1 MSAKSRK
8 RNRRLAALAG
18 LAGAVAFA
26 NRKPKQSS
34 TEADSG
40 RGGDTASAKAREDSN
55 KTTTTKKDTTV
66 TTPKTIQDNK
76 YKGSRNTK
84 SIRVKENTNKVYTD
98 ATGGESTAKVGNK
111 KSTFVGKDGYARTG
125 ENATPMTTGRY
136 GTLKAASEMS
146 KGALPP
152 QLRKTKS
159 PETYNEI
166 SPFAA
171 KNGGRANY
179 KSGGRA
185 KGCGKALRG
194 FGKAMKGNR

>member
-55 KTTTTKKDTTV
+55 KKTTTKKDTTV

-76 YKGSRNTK
+76 SKDTAKKPIPG
-84 SIRVKENTNKVYTD
+84 IRVDKNSITASKYDKDTPNKTFSGPDRKYDYVNRASEKNTAGV
-98 ATGGESTAKVGNK
+98 AKPK
-111 KSTFVGKDGYARTG
+111 KSLM
-125 ENATPMTTGRY
+125 ATVFPKSGAADEF
-136 GTLKAASEMS
+136 KAST
-146 KGALPP
+146 
-152 QLRKTKS
+152 QD
-159 PETYNEI
+159 YNR
-166 SPFAA
+166 
-171 KNGGRANY
+171 GNY